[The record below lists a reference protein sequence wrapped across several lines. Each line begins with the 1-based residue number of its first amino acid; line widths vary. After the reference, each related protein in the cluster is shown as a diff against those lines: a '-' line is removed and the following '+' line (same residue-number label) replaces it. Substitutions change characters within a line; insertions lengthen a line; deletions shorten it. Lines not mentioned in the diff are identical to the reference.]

1 MRALLLEDDMQ
12 LGRALASSLRT
23 QGIRVE
29 WVRLVADALA
39 FIDGTEFAV
48 LIVDV
53 KLPDGNGID
62 LINALRARHLS
73 TPMLIIT
80 ASEALDDRIRGLN
93 SGADD
98 VMVKPFAVDER
109 VARVHAVVR
118 RSAGRFMQRWAV
130 RDIEIDVGLRRVSQ
144 AGRPVDLT
152 STEFDLLFELVRHAN
167 QVLPREQLEQAVL
180 KFTEL
185 PGSKAIDVHIHNLR
199 RKLGAESI
207 RTIRGVG
214 FLIEEVKA

>member
-1 MRALLLEDDMQ
+1 MRALLVEDDMQ

-23 QGIRVE
+23 HGIRVE
-29 WVRLVADALA
+29 WVRLASDALA
-39 FIDGTEFAV
+39 FLDTTGFAV

-53 KLPDGNGID
+53 KLPDGDGIE
-62 LINALRARHLS
+62 LIDHLRRRHLA
-73 TPMLIIT
+73 TPMVIIT
-80 ASEALDDRIRGLN
+80 ASGALDDRIRGLN

-98 VMVKPFAVDER
+98 VLVKPFAVDEL
-109 VARVHAVVR
+109 VARVNAVVR
-118 RSAGRFMQRWAV
+118 RAAGRFVQRWAV

-144 AGRPVDLT
+144 GGLPVDLT

-185 PGSKAIDVHIHNLR
+185 PGGKAIDVHIHNLR
-199 RKLGAESI
+199 RKLGGDSI

-214 FLIEEVKA
+214 FLIEESLA